1 MRTADAISLA
11 LNPSL
16 WGGGFVTVLALR
28 VEPPGT
34 TRWLAAA
41 IGAAALAVVPIASLF
56 VLHRT
61 GYLTD
66 VEMRRREERS
76 IVYATCA
83 AAYAAGAIALIG
95 IGASWPVWGV
105 VTLHVPSTLLL
116 AVLNRALKV
125 SIHATGLS
133 GVAAAGL
140 VCFGWHA
147 WPLALVAV
155 AGCWARWSA
164 GAHSPRELIAGAVS
178 GIVLTGGGLELLKH
192 LVMR

>member
-1 MRTADAISLA
+1 M
-11 LNPSL
+11 
-16 WGGGFVTVLALR
+16 TVLALR

-34 TRWLAAA
+34 TRWLAVA
-41 IGAAALAVVPIASLF
+41 IGAAALAVVPVASLF
-56 VLHRT
+56 VLRRMGH
-61 GYLTD
+61 LSD
-66 VEMRRREERS
+66 VEMRRRDERGV
-76 IVYATCA
+76 VYVTCA
-83 AAYAAGAIALIG
+83 AAYAAGALALIG

-105 VTLHVPSTLLL
+105 VALHVPSTLLL

-125 SIHATGLS
+125 SIHATGLA

-164 GAHSPRELIAGAVS
+164 GAHSPRELIVGAVS
-178 GIVLTGGGLELLKH
+178 GIVLTGGGLELLRQ
-192 LVMR
+192 LAMQ